1 MRPVGNVVRMLAF
14 SSRVENSKQIISIK
28 VWETVVVVPP
38 YIADFISLVLLYIK
52 QPHYFIAGV

>member
-1 MRPVGNVVRMLAF
+1 MRPVGIVARMLAF
-14 SSRVENSKQIISIK
+14 LSRVENSKQIISIK

>member
-1 MRPVGNVVRMLAF
+1 MRPVGNVARMLVF
-14 SSRVENSKQIISIK
+14 LSRVENSKQIISIK

>member
-1 MRPVGNVVRMLAF
+1 MRSVGNVARMLAF
-14 SSRVENSKQIISIK
+14 LSRVENSKQIISIK

>member
-1 MRPVGNVVRMLAF
+1 MLAF
-14 SSRVENSKQIISIK
+14 LSRVENSKQIISIK

>member
-1 MRPVGNVVRMLAF
+1 MQPVGNVALMLAF
-14 SSRVENSKQIISIK
+14 LSRVENSKQIISIK